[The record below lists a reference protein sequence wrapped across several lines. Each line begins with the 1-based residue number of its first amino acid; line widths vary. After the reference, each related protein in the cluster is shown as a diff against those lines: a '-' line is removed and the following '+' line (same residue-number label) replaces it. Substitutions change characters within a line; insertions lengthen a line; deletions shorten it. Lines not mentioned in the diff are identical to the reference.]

1 MATLDRPLASR
12 RPEEETR
19 RSAQRPEAGRTA
31 TPGGRLAL
39 EEWVRE
45 ILDDIAANRDDAV
58 RRTAAVST
66 GRRATRCVSPT
77 TPSGAIKRGLPET
90 FREDF
95 AYAHVKV
102 ASFAQARGSPRRSSR
117 PRSNPA

>member
-1 MATLDRPLASR
+1 MATLHRPLASGR
-12 RPEEETR
+12 HDGETR

-31 TPGGRLAL
+31 TPGDWLAL
-39 EEWVRE
+39 QEWVRE
-45 ILDDIAANRDDAV
+45 ILDDIAANREDAV

-95 AYAHVKV
+95 AYA
-102 ASFAQARGSPRRSSR
+102 ACRIWG
-117 PRSNPA
+117 